1 MSLKSRL
8 LKNRELKSLNFAKV
22 SADCD
27 LLAFFREHKEFDV
40 ITAYS
45 YDKIYGEKNGN
56 IVKIPLVF
64 SSAEVYF
71 AEIEKIARLYDY
83 YLDKKNPKATIS
95 TPSNSIINIL
105 IPPIVEKE
113 PFISI
118 FRKNKQLYSSYFS
131 TKIVSSEM
139 VAYFRDCIF
148 QRANIF
154 IVGDA
159 SVDKTSLMNFM
170 VNLSDSTKKNIIC
183 GKTEKIIVEKPCSI
197 KLSQGCI
204 KDVENLNYDNIFYS
218 DAQIADLTQIFQLII
233 SGHNGFVVSMS
244 LKEDVD
250 ILTAIRNMILLSNIN
265 LFEENADFMTSA
277 SIDVVVCVN
286 KINGEFCITK
296 VSEMVKNSQNDYS
309 VKDIFVRNINGYHV
323 STGNSSRFFNPE
335 NSQRFMREFLE
346 EGHKHSYV
354 SGQAN
359 SVVANIP
366 KTESKRKR
374 LKEKLKKLKKEK
386 FVLPVVEND
395 ENVSN
400 VTVSENV
407 EEIKA
412 SAVLD
417 EQNITENPVEV
428 VTEPV
433 PQEEPLTFFG
443 KPIDEAEKEINESA
457 VTTDLSEQQSI
468 PNEAEESEKP
478 SFHDVLEISAN
489 EGLLAS
495 ATDDF
500 SQDLPLPQPKIKNI
514 LDVDDEEDEVQ
525 EKVDTPKEMV
535 DGYDV
540 SADVSTLLSDEE
552 YAEIEEELK
561 NKYHDD
567 NTEIVEEP
575 QLFSEVSDDE
585 VRQYEQGI
593 IEVPDEDI

>member
-1 MSLKSRL
+1 M
-8 LKNRELKSLNFAKV
+8 
-22 SADCD
+22 
-27 LLAFFREHKEFDV
+27 
-40 ITAYS
+40 
-45 YDKIYGEKNGN
+45 
-56 IVKIPLVF
+56 
-64 SSAEVYF
+64 
-71 AEIEKIARLYDY
+71 
-83 YLDKKNPKATIS
+83 
-95 TPSNSIINIL
+95 
-105 IPPIVEKE
+105 
-113 PFISI
+113 
-118 FRKNKQLYSSYFS
+118 
-131 TKIVSSEM
+131 
-139 VAYFRDCIF
+139 
-148 QRANIF
+148 
-154 IVGDA
+154 
-159 SVDKTSLMNFM
+159 
-170 VNLSDSTKKNIIC
+170 
-183 GKTEKIIVEKPCSI
+183 
-197 KLSQGCI
+197 
-204 KDVENLNYDNIFYS
+204 
-218 DAQIADLTQIFQLII
+218 
-233 SGHNGFVVSMS
+233 
-244 LKEDVD
+244 
-250 ILTAIRNMILLSNIN
+250 
-265 LFEENADFMTSA
+265 
-277 SIDVVVCVN
+277 
-286 KINGEFCITK
+286 
-296 VSEMVKNSQNDYS
+296 
-309 VKDIFVRNINGYHV
+309 
-323 STGNSSRFFNPE
+323 
-335 NSQRFMREFLE
+335 
-346 EGHKHSYV
+346 
-354 SGQAN
+354 
-359 SVVANIP
+359 
-366 KTESKRKR
+366 
-374 LKEKLKKLKKEK
+374 KKLKKEK

-395 ENVSN
+395 ENVPN

-407 EEIKA
+407 EDIKA

-478 SFHDVLEISAN
+478 SFYDVLEISAN